1 MSDATTGVMPS
12 EVEASPAETTRA
24 RRREGDPSTSLGMT
38 PLDVTRVRADFPI
51 LSRTVRGKR
60 LVYLDNAATTQ
71 KPRQVI
77 DRIVRYYTEEN
88 SNVHRGVH
96 YLSELATMEYENAR
110 GVVQRFINAASE
122 KEIVFTRGTTESI
135 NLVMQTWGRTNV
147 GEGDEILITAIEHH
161 SNIVP
166 WQMLA
171 QEKGA
176 AVRVIPVN
184 DEGEVLLEEFE
195 RMLNPRVKLVAIGHA
210 SNALGTINPI
220 RHVVASAHANGS
232 LVLVDGAQ
240 GVPHL
245 KVDVRD
251 LGCDFY
257 AFSGHKVYGPTG
269 IGVLW
274 GRESLLEAMPPW
286 QGGGDMILSV
296 SYEKTTYNALPYK
309 FEAGTP
315 NIAGVIG
322 LAAAL
327 DYVSSIGLE
336 RIAAHEHDLQVY
348 ASMRLREIEGM
359 RLIGTA
365 RDKAAVVSFVLE
377 GVHPHDI
384 GTILD
389 QEGVA
394 IRTGHHCAQPLMMRF
409 NVPATGRASFGMY
422 NTREEADALV
432 DALHKVIEVFR

>member
-1 MSDATTGVMPS
+1 MSAVLQTGV
-12 EVEASPAETTRA
+12 EYDVA
-24 RRREGDPSTSLGMT
+24 RIRG
-38 PLDVTRVRADFPI
+38 DFPI
-51 LSRTVRGKR
+51 LARDVRGKR

-77 DRIVRYYTEEN
+77 DRLVRYYSEEN

-96 YLSELATMEYENAR
+96 YLSELATLEYENAR
-110 GVVQRFINAASE
+110 GTVQRFLNARSE

-135 NLVMQTWGRTNV
+135 NLVAQSWGRANV
-147 GEGDEILITAIEHH
+147 REGDEIVISAIEHH

-166 WQMLA
+166 WQMLCE
-171 QEKGA
+171 EKRA
-176 AVRVIPVN
+176 SVRVIPVN
-184 DEGEVLLEEFE
+184 DAGELDFDAYT
-195 RMLNPRVKLVAIGHA
+195 RMLNPRVKLVAVGHA

-220 RHVVASAHANGS
+220 RRMAAAARANGS
-232 LVLVDGAQ
+232 LILVDGAQ

-245 KVDVRD
+245 PVDVQA
-251 LGCDFY
+251 LGVDFY

-274 GRESLLEAMPPW
+274 GRESLLDAMPPW

-296 SYEKTTYNALPYK
+296 SFEKTTYNALPYK

-315 NIAGVIG
+315 NIAGVVG

-327 DYVSSIGLE
+327 DYVAAIGLDAIGAYE
-336 RIAAHEHDLQVY
+336 RELHDY
-348 ASMRLREIEGM
+348 ASRRLLEIDGL

-365 RDKAAVVSFVLE
+365 REKAAVISFVLE
-377 GVHPHDI
+377 SVHPHDI

-389 QEGVA
+389 GEGIAV
-394 IRTGHHCAQPLMMRF
+394 RTGHHCAQPLMMRF
-409 NVPATGRASFGMY
+409 NVPATGRASFGLY

-432 DALHKVIEVFR
+432 AGLHKVIEVFR